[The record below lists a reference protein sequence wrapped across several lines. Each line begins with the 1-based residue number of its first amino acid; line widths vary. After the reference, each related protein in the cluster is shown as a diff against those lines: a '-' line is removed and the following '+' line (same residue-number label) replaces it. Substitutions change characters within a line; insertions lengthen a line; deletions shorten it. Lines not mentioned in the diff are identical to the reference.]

1 MESNEICKK
10 LVEDCIKNS
19 RVPDYKRYAAHFE
32 YQDLVNKLLQIQSSN
47 PNPNHTQ
54 TLIVSKVTK
63 ICVKSPV
70 TIQVGSKT
78 CKTET
83 KNSVSPLLKTNRL
96 IEVKNKEKVPTKAQ
110 IGCARSVS
118 RQSSGFSLQQQLQSH
133 KKSSSHHLISSFKQL
148 SVVRVI
154 KKK

>member
-19 RVPDYKRYAAHFE
+19 RVPDHKRYAAHFE
-32 YQDLVNKLLQIQSSN
+32 YQDLVSKLLQIQSSN
-47 PNPNHTQ
+47 PDRPQ

-70 TIQVGSKT
+70 IIQAGSKT
-78 CKTET
+78 CKTDS
-83 KNSVSPLLKTNRL
+83 KSSVSPLLKTNRL
-96 IEVKNKEKVPTKAQ
+96 IEVKNKEKVLSKAQ
-110 IGCARSVS
+110 NGFARSVS
-118 RQSSGFSLQQQLQSH
+118 RQNSGLIPQQQLQSH
-133 KKSSSHHLISSFKQL
+133 KKSSSHHLTSSFKQL
-148 SVVRVI
+148 SVVRIV